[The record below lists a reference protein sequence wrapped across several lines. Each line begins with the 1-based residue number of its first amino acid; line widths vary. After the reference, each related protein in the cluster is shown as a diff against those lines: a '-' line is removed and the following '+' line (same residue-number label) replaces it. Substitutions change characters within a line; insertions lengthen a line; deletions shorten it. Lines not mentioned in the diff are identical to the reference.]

1 MEVELKGSGRL
12 TCIKKFLGEILNVKY
27 FGEAESSDRLISKR
41 AKIKTYTDPVKYFHG
56 TSY

>member
-27 FGEAESSDRLISKR
+27 FGEAESS
-41 AKIKTYTDPVKYFHG
+41 G
-56 TSY
+56 W